1 MLHTLRLILIL
12 WLVMPLAGHIKPQEV
27 EPTSEPPQA
36 AILTPLA
43 GQALQ
48 GSVPVTVNTAVD
60 GFRSAELSF
69 SYSQGAPGTWFVIE
83 ESEEPISN
91 GKWVQWDTT
100 TITDGN
106 YNLQLIVYLEDGSQ
120 VKTTVSYL
128 RVRNYSPIETSTLV
142 PTDTPAPGDT
152 PIPSATL
159 TSTATLIPYTITPM
173 PANPAQISREDIFT
187 SLGKGAL
194 VSMGLFAGIVLYQ
207 TVRSILKGKRG

>member
-1 MLHTLRLILIL
+1 
-12 WLVMPLAGHIKPQEV
+12 
-27 EPTSEPPQA
+27 
-36 AILTPLA
+36 
-43 GQALQ
+43 
-48 GSVPVTVNTAVD
+48 
-60 GFRSAELSF
+60 
-69 SYSQGAPGTWFVIE
+69 
-83 ESEEPISN
+83 
-91 GKWVQWDTT
+91 
-100 TITDGN
+100 
-106 YNLQLIVYLEDGSQ
+106 
-120 VKTTVSYL
+120 
-128 RVRNYSPIETSTLV
+128 V